1 MHLGRRA
8 AILQVWITSY
18 QDCHLWLTSILQTPN
33 FIMETTDVNL
43 RMASD
48 DARWTLHSFAEP
60 TAGIPYC
67 GVPAGQAIRVPPT
80 GERDTW
86 PPHSLFA
93 ALYASALITTWRAP
107 DFLIQVKA
115 HWSNSF
121 YPGAQQSRD
130 EVIRKAR
137 IRRDEAADDID
148 AFDVLLMLREMAA
161 YNAAHG
167 ATSEPQSAQQANDD
181 AREKVLPWLHGIQ
194 Q

>member
-8 AILQVWITSY
+8 AILQVWVTSH
-18 QDCHLWLTSILQTPN
+18 QDLSFTAILQTPN
-33 FIMETTDVNL
+33 FIMKTTDVNL
-43 RMASD
+43 RTASD

-60 TAGIPYC
+60 TAGIPYYD
-67 GVPAGQAIRVPPT
+67 VPAGQALHVPST
-80 GERDTW
+80 GERDAW

-107 DFLIQVKA
+107 DFLTQVKA

-148 AFDVLLMLREMAA
+148 AFDVLLMLQEMAA
-161 YNAAHG
+161 YNAAND
-167 ATSEPQSAQQANDD
+167 TSSESQSAQKVNDD
-181 AREKVLPWLHGIQ
+181 AREKVLPWLHGIH
-194 Q
+194 